1 MGNQLKT
8 AALLGLLTGLVML
21 MGQAMGGRGG
31 LMIAFVLAMVMNV
44 GSYWFSDKIVL
55 AMYRARELPFE
66 DAPAVH
72 RIVEELAAKAS
83 IPKPRIYLI
92 PDDSPNAFATGRD
105 PSHAAVAVTQGIMNL
120 LSPEEL
126 KGVLA
131 HELGHVKHR
140 DILIQS
146 VAGVL
151 AGVIMYVANM
161 LQWGAIFGMGRS
173 SDDEEGRGGGVLGAI
188 ALAVIAPIAA
198 SLIQMA
204 ISRSRE
210 YLADDEGAALSDP
223 LYLASALGK
232 LDAYSR
238 QVPMSEGSQATAHMF
253 IVNPFSGRNMA
264 NLFSTHPPIEERIA
278 RLRDMAGH
286 RGGPRPTRPGWS

>member
-1 MGNQLKT
+1 MSSQIRT
-8 AALLGLLTGLVML
+8 VVLLGLLTGLVL
-21 MGQAMGGRGG
+21 FMGQLLGGKSG
-31 LMIAFVLAMVMNV
+31 LFIALILAMVMNI

-55 AMYRARELPFE
+55 AMYRARELAPE
-66 DAPAVH
+66 DAPDLH
-72 RIVEELAAKAS
+72 RMVEELASRAG
-83 IPKPRIYLI
+83 IPKPRVCLI
-92 PDDSPNAFATGRD
+92 PEDTPNAFATGRN
-105 PSHAAVAVTQGIMNL
+105 PEHGVVAVTNGIMSL

-126 KGVLA
+126 RGVLA
-131 HELGHVKHR
+131 HEMGHIKNR
-140 DILIQS
+140 DILVQS

-173 SDDEEGRGGGVLGAI
+173 DDEEGGGGVVGAI
-188 ALAVIAPIAA
+188 ALAIIAPIAA

-210 YLADDEGAALSDP
+210 YLADDEGAALSNP

-232 LDAYSR
+232 LDAWSR
-238 QVPMSEGSQATAHMF
+238 QVPMSEGNQATAHMF
-253 IVNPFSGRNMA
+253 IVNPFSGATMA

-278 RLRDMAGH
+278 RLRDMAG
-286 RGGPRPTRPGWS
+286 RAAGPRPTRPGWQ